1 MKGFQH
7 YEEDELWYSQ
17 NVERPIPTDPNI
29 NLSMLTR
36 GGRLPTL
43 DQLNIENRIP
53 SLHNREM
60 QNDRVQ
66 QSNGNLPHVEM
77 VNLPDAVLSTDL
89 SQKSMEHYKTLLQ
102 NEQQPATFECQQ
114 FYPVQ
119 QFYSYPF
126 YPNYYYQSNFQQ
138 QPIINAYVPPPNMPQ
153 HNLYQEE
160 DWRQQPEEKELEE
173 KEEQPPQVN
182 NQIIELHFGNE
193 EEKEEKRPV
202 KVTQKNKTSTRDC
215 TIKNIPTVIDV
226 DKEENLMSETSYIDL
241 TSENRMM
248 TSSTT
253 VSEDTITR
261 FRIHPSGSETVSEVS
276 VPTQSRRRRSNRK
289 ISMSYDVTMESR
301 LKKEYRKCMYDCI
314 ILSPEL
320 IEELSKLDRVNMKQ
334 YLNIRVAEDQLRM
347 HIIYQGKTY
356 KTLYTLKLVNGKYLR
371 SSLRITERKNT
382 PQIGKL
388 AQFFDDLIPKQFD
401 WLFNNEHVR
410 HLLEARQ
417 KSVFEY

>member
-29 NLSMLTR
+29 DMSMIAR
-36 GGRLPTL
+36 NGKLPPL

-53 SLHNREM
+53 SLYNREM
-60 QNDRVQ
+60 QNNQVQ
-66 QSNGNLPHVEM
+66 QDNGNLPHVET

-89 SQKSMEHYKTLLQ
+89 SQKSMEHYKTILQ
-102 NEQQPATFECQQ
+102 NELQPATFECQQ

-126 YPNYYYQSNFQQ
+126 YPTYYYQSNFQQ
-138 QPIINAYVPPPNMPQ
+138 PPIINAYVPPPNVPL
-153 HNLYQEE
+153 HNLYPEE
-160 DWRQQPEEKELEE
+160 DWRQLPEE
-173 KEEQPPQVN
+173 KEEQSPQVN
-182 NQIIELHFGNE
+182 NQIIELRFDKE
-193 EEKEEKRPV
+193 EEKDEKRPV
-202 KVTQKNKTSTRDC
+202 EVIQQNKTSTRDC

-253 VSEDTITR
+253 VSEDTISR
-261 FRIHPSGSETVSEVS
+261 FRIHPSGSETVSEIS

-320 IEELSKLDRVNMKQ
+320 IEELSKLDRVNMRP

-356 KTLYTLKLVNGKYLR
+356 RTLYTLKLVNGKYLR
-371 SSLRITERKNT
+371 SSLKITERKNT
-382 PQIGKL
+382 PQIGRL
-388 AQFFDDLIPKQFD
+388 AQYFDELIPKQFD